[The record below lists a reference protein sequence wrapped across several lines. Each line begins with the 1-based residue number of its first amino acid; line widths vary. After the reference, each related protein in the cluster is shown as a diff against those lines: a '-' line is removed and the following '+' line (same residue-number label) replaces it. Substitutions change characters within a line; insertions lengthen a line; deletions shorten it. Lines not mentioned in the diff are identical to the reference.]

1 MLCTFSH
8 SRDLQDRLT
17 KYLDRVREQLNTD
30 RVLIY
35 RCDGDIE
42 AVVEVES
49 VSSSFL
55 SILGKRAK
63 RSETAIE
70 TPIECTAASYLQIP
84 LKANE
89 RWWGFFVVQQC
100 YKEREWQEDEVRY
113 CQESACQ
120 VEKAIDRAELLK
132 TLELERQQHQQT
144 QRKLE
149 ALKQQYRQR
158 DREHQGSRDRDDST
172 DWYRFAIARCS
183 DAIVRISPAGICE
196 FVSPACRD
204 LLDYEPEELLYKP
217 IARICHPD
225 DLHLLQA
232 DGDEY
237 PSRPFIC
244 RLRREDGRWVYF
256 KTTKTA
262 IASSSANRQD
272 DLLVL
277 FQTVKTPKSTE
288 CEFCE
293 LNQLLENRVRQRNHQ
308 LHFATELLKSQKDL
322 LEAIAR
328 MDHLPDVFHAL
339 IHSVEGAIPGLR
351 CAILFVDED
360 GMHLGRAIGP
370 NLPPAYLEALEG
382 LPVAPNSGC
391 CGTAA
396 YLGEPVIAANIATD
410 PLWDNFRDLAFE
422 YDLKACWSQ
431 PIFSSQGKVLATFAM
446 YYKEVR
452 YPLAL
457 DTEVMQTASQLAT
470 TAIEYNELERE
481 RSRLISIVE
490 ASTDFI
496 GTSSPDGICLWKNRQ
511 FKRFCGLDPEAPVV
525 QHSIKDFHPDWALEI
540 VQTEGIPTARRE
552 GIWVGETVVRSP
564 NGVEIP
570 VSQMI
575 IAHKGKTGAIE
586 YFSTII
592 RDLTPIYQE
601 LSLRHQAE
609 SKLACSYNLLGTI
622 VDSTPDLIFVK
633 DIDNRYQFVNHAFA
647 AFLKR
652 PPEEI
657 VGCDDFDLFP
667 PAIAE
672 TFQVEDREIIESE
685 QGRTFEETIALP
697 DVEYSYLT
705 TVNPYYDSQGN
716 LLGIVGFGRNITELK
731 QAQETLRQTNEI
743 LEKRVEERTAQL
755 LQANRNLAE
764 SEERLRL
771 FIENAPSAIAMFDR
785 DMCYLSTSNR
795 WLSDYQ
801 LEDRAILGRSHY
813 EVFPEIRESW
823 KVIHRHCLAG
833 NIERCEEDCF
843 WRADGSIQWLR
854 WEIYPWRD
862 PQGKIG
868 GIIIFTEE
876 ITERKQAQEKLKA
889 AIVDLE
895 RSNQELEQFAYV
907 ASHDLREPLR
917 KIKSYTELLAQRYSD
932 RFDDRAQKYM
942 DYITDGATRMQGLI
956 QDLLIYSRVGRGELT
971 LAPTDLNAVVCRT
984 LKDLSHAIEET
995 QAELAIS
1002 SLPTVAVNAIQ
1013 IGQLFQN
1020 LIANAL
1026 KFRGD
1031 RTPKIEI
1038 KATCGDGHWMFSV
1051 RDNGIGM
1058 DPEYSDRIF
1067 IIFQRLHSQQEY
1079 PGTGIGLAICKKIVE
1094 RHGGRIWVESKLGEG
1109 TSFYF
1114 TIPTRV
1120 FDENDVIYTHST

>member
-1 MLCTFSH
+1 
-8 SRDLQDRLT
+8 
-17 KYLDRVREQLNTD
+17 
-30 RVLIY
+30 
-35 RCDGDIE
+35 
-42 AVVEVES
+42 
-49 VSSSFL
+49 
-55 SILGKRAK
+55 
-63 RSETAIE
+63 
-70 TPIECTAASYLQIP
+70 
-84 LKANE
+84 
-89 RWWGFFVVQQC
+89 
-100 YKEREWQEDEVRY
+100 
-113 CQESACQ
+113 
-120 VEKAIDRAELLK
+120 
-132 TLELERQQHQQT
+132 
-144 QRKLE
+144 
-149 ALKQQYRQR
+149 
-158 DREHQGSRDRDDST
+158 
-172 DWYRFAIARCS
+172 
-183 DAIVRISPAGICE
+183 
-196 FVSPACRD
+196 
-204 LLDYEPEELLYKP
+204 
-217 IARICHPD
+217 
-225 DLHLLQA
+225 
-232 DGDEY
+232 
-237 PSRPFIC
+237 
-244 RLRREDGRWVYF
+244 
-256 KTTKTA
+256 
-262 IASSSANRQD
+262 
-272 DLLVL
+272 
-277 FQTVKTPKSTE
+277 
-288 CEFCE
+288 
-293 LNQLLENRVRQRNHQ
+293 
-308 LHFATELLKSQKDL
+308 
-322 LEAIAR
+322 
-328 MDHLPDVFHAL
+328 
-339 IHSVEGAIPGLR
+339 
-351 CAILFVDED
+351 
-360 GMHLGRAIGP
+360 
-370 NLPPAYLEALEG
+370 
-382 LPVAPNSGC
+382 
-391 CGTAA
+391 
-396 YLGEPVIAANIATD
+396 
-410 PLWDNFRDLAFE
+410 
-422 YDLKACWSQ
+422 
-431 PIFSSQGKVLATFAM
+431 
-446 YYKEVR
+446 
-452 YPLAL
+452 
-457 DTEVMQTASQLAT
+457 
-470 TAIEYNELERE
+470 
-481 RSRLISIVE
+481 
-490 ASTDFI
+490 
-496 GTSSPDGICLWKNRQ
+496 
-511 FKRFCGLDPEAPVV
+511 
-525 QHSIKDFHPDWALEI
+525 
-540 VQTEGIPTARRE
+540 
-552 GIWVGETVVRSP
+552 
-564 NGVEIP
+564 
-570 VSQMI
+570 
-575 IAHKGKTGAIE
+575 
-586 YFSTII
+586 
-592 RDLTPIYQE
+592 
-601 LSLRHQAE
+601 
-609 SKLACSYNLLGTI
+609 
-622 VDSTPDLIFVK
+622 
-633 DIDNRYQFVNHAFA
+633 
-647 AFLKR
+647 
-652 PPEEI
+652 
-657 VGCDDFDLFP
+657 
-667 PAIAE
+667 
-672 TFQVEDREIIESE
+672 
-685 QGRTFEETIALP
+685 
-697 DVEYSYLT
+697 
-705 TVNPYYDSQGN
+705 
-716 LLGIVGFGRNITELK
+716 
-731 QAQETLRQTNEI
+731 LRQTNEI